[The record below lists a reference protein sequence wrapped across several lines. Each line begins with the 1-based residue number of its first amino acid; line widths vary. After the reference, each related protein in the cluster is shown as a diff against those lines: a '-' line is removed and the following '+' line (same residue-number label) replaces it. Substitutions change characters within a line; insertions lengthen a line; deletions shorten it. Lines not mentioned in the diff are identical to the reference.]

1 MVLRLFRRKGKTQA
15 ALAKTRR
22 GWGGSIAALL
32 RRGPLV
38 DDALWEEMEDAL
50 VAADVGV
57 ETTTELVQRV
67 RRLVGEE
74 RVKSN
79 ERVSELFKEEMVRLL
94 RPEDGG
100 APDAREQETLTA
112 KPFVVLVVGVNG
124 AGKTTSIAKLAYHY
138 GQTGKRVIIAAADT
152 FRAAAI
158 EQLQVWGERIGVDV
172 VAHQCGA
179 DPGAVVFDAYNAA
192 VARDAD
198 VLMVDTAGRFHTKA
212 NLMEELQKVRRVLAR
227 LEPAAPHQTVLV
239 MDATTGQNGL
249 AQARAFR
256 DVIGVDGV
264 FLAKLDSTA
273 KGGIVVAIAKELSLP
288 MLFVGT
294 GEGLE
299 DLSLFD
305 SGDFVDALF
314 SERDEL
320 DQAASPQH

>member
-1 MVLRLFRRKGKTQA
+1 MVLRLFRRKEKTQV

-22 GWGGSIAALL
+22 GWGAGIAALL
-32 RRGPLV
+32 RRGPLAG
-38 DDALWEEMEDAL
+38 DALWEEMEEAL

-57 ETTTELVQRV
+57 ETTMELVQRV
-67 RRLVGEE
+67 RQRVGEE
-74 RVKSN
+74 RTGSS
-79 ERVSELFKEEMVRLL
+79 ERVVALFKEEMARLL
-94 RPEDGG
+94 RPADGA
-100 APDAREQETLTA
+100 APDDHERETLEA

-124 AGKTTSIAKLAYHY
+124 VGKTTSIAKLAYHY
-138 GQTGKRVIIAAADT
+138 GRAGKRVIIAAADT

-158 EQLQVWGERIGVDV
+158 EQLQVWGERLGADV
-172 VAHQCGA
+172 VAHQRGA
-179 DPGAVVFDAYNAA
+179 DPGAVVFDAYQAA
-192 VARDAD
+192 VARNAD

-227 LEPAAPHQTVLV
+227 LEASAPHQTVLV

-249 AQARAFR
+249 AQALAFR

-299 DLSLFD
+299 DLSMFD
-305 SGDFVDALF
+305 AGDFVDALF

-320 DQAASPQH
+320 DQAVPPQA